1 MSWLTRLL
9 PNRSEAASL
18 DVAPREALA
27 AWHRLPKPNLTLPH
41 FETRYVVINTEASG
55 LDVDRDRLLAV
66 AAVAVDGGVL
76 SPRESYYGTLDAA
89 PASVLTEL
97 LTFAGAGPAVVYN
110 ADFNRTMLERA
121 LDAHLGVTPE
131 WPWLDL
137 YWLMPALYGELIP
150 GPARLGDWLAAFGI
164 DTFQRHHALGDGWA
178 IAQLLLAALARAP
191 AFGENNARAL
201 ADLER
206 SRRQL
211 RPHG

>member
-9 PNRSEAASL
+9 SNRTDAAPL
-18 DVAPREALA
+18 DAAQREALA
-27 AWHRLPKPNLTLPH
+27 AWHRLPKPDLTLPH

-76 SPRESYYGTLDAA
+76 APKDSCYGALDAG
-89 PASVLTEL
+89 PAGVLTDL
-97 LTFAGAGPAVVYN
+97 LSFAGAGPVVVYN
-110 ADFNRTMLERA
+110 AGFNRTMVERA
-121 LDAHLGVTPE
+121 LDAHLGITPE
-131 WPWLDL
+131 WPWIDL
-137 YWLMPALYGELIP
+137 YWLMPALYAERISS
-150 GPARLGDWLAAFGI
+150 PARLADWMAAFGI
-164 DTFQRHHALGDGWA
+164 ETFQRHHALGDAWA
-178 IAQLLLAALARAP
+178 IAQLLLAAIARAP
-191 AFGENNARAL
+191 SLGENSARAL

>member
-1 MSWLTRLL
+1 MSWLARLL
-9 PNRSEAASL
+9 SNRPENVLLDTAS
-18 DVAPREALA
+18 REALA
-27 AWHRLPKPNLTLPH
+27 AWHRLAKPDATLPH

-55 LDVDRDRLLAV
+55 LDVDHDRLLAV
-66 AAVAVDGGVL
+66 AAIALDGGVL
-76 SPRESYYGTLDAA
+76 SPKESYYGALDAA
-89 PASVLTEL
+89 PPVVLTDL
-97 LTFAGAGPAVVYN
+97 LSFAGAGPIVVYN
-110 ADFNRTMLERA
+110 AGLNRTMLERA
-121 LDAHLGVTPE
+121 LDSHLGVTPE

-150 GPARLGDWLAAFGI
+150 GPARLADWMAAFGI
-164 DTFQRHHALGDGWA
+164 ETFQRHHALGDAWA

-191 AFGENNARAL
+191 ALGVHNTRAL